1 MATRLLQY
9 AENRIIIPLNTSIKQ
24 FYAGHLFRS
33 MARLDVPTFAD
44 SAVKR
49 QLESAQSTPWG
60 SSVAWTTVQMVTSIV
75 MTGIRLVSQLSV
87 LFTVLREQQDGP
99 LLAMLSF
106 AQAIF
111 NWYCDRR
118 QVLNSLG
125 RSTATF

>member
-1 MATRLLQY
+1 
-9 AENRIIIPLNTSIKQ
+9 
-24 FYAGHLFRS
+24 
-33 MARLDVPTFAD
+33 MARLDVPTFDD

-75 MTGIRLVSQLSV
+75 MTGIRLVSQLSI